1 MKALIAVCSDGARHM
16 LMVVPS
22 SFDTQTW
29 AESRRGAFA
38 LLQIVRILEEEGN
51 DRR

>member
-22 SFDTQTW
+22 SFDTQAW
-29 AESRRGAFA
+29 AESRREAFA
-38 LLQIVRILEEEGN
+38 LLEIIRIVEEV
-51 DRR
+51 R